1 MSKNPI
7 RLSDKNAIFICQI
20 TESSLR
26 VAKVLQR
33 KFLDLEIFNFVPG
46 TDDKVI
52 AEKASEI
59 FKKLGFNNNPVIIAF
74 PRSNLTARY
83 IKIPSQSTEE
93 IENII
98 LLQAPRFLPYPS
110 AELITGFECIQTDK
124 EGFSHINLIIVHK
137 DIIDRFTNLFRA
149 SRIKDFNFTVSSYG
163 LSNLYGFFRA
173 DEQEPVILIDIEHP
187 YVEFVIAEKG
197 KLIFSR
203 AFKISEIDW
212 QANLVTELDKTKDA
226 YSKDLSYKE
235 PVKIFILDHP
245 RVSQKIEELVSSC
258 INLPVTRLIYQDK
271 IPAIPSFHEKVIRE
285 ENSLA
290 VLVGLGLKQIPGT
303 LNLLPKEKKERLKKQ
318 ARIKENTKLAV
329 SILGL
334 IIILTLGV
342 RQNLN
347 NKKSYL
353 KKLKNELSKI
363 EKDAAG
369 LVELERRNQLLD
381 LRQGKLS
388 SSLELISQLH
398 KTIPQEILL
407 NNFSYEDEKQLILRG
422 QASQSSLVFD
432 FVNKLEKTEA
442 FKIFNIKIRYVTQ
455 KKTQTGEVVDFEI
468 VCSKEK

>member
-7 RLSDKNAIFICQI
+7 RLADKNAIFICQI
-20 TESSLR
+20 TESSLK
-26 VAKVLQR
+26 VAKIHQR
-33 KFLDLEIFNFVPG
+33 KFLDLEIFNFVQG
-46 TDDKVI
+46 ADDKVI
-52 AEKASEI
+52 AEKASEA

-74 PRSNLTARY
+74 PRSSVTARY

-93 IENII
+93 IENIV

-110 AELITGFECIQTDK
+110 AELITGFEHIQTDK

-137 DIIDRFTNLFRA
+137 DIIERFTNLFRA
-149 SRIKDFNFTVSSYG
+149 LKIKDFNFTVSSYG
-163 LSNLYGFFRA
+163 LSNLCGFFQA
-173 DEQEPVILIDIEHP
+173 EEQEPVMLIDIEHP
-187 YVEFVIAEKG
+187 YVEFVIVEKG

-212 QANLVTELDKTKDA
+212 QANLLTELNKTKDA
-226 YSKDLSYKE
+226 YLKDLSYKE
-235 PVKIFILDHP
+235 PVKIFIADHP
-245 RVSQKIEELVSSC
+245 RVSQKIEELLSSC
-258 INLPVTRLIYQDK
+258 TNLPATRLIYQDK
-271 IPAIPSFHEKVIRE
+271 IPAIANFREKISRV

-290 VLVGLGLKQIPGT
+290 VLVGLGLKQIPET
-303 LNLLPKEKKERLKKQ
+303 LNLLPKEKKARLKKQ
-318 ARIKENTKLAV
+318 VKIKENTKLAI
-329 SILGL
+329 SILSL

-347 NKKSYL
+347 NKEFYL
-353 KKLKNELSKI
+353 KKLKNELTKI

-369 LVELERRNQLLD
+369 LVELERRYQLLD
-381 LRQGKLS
+381 KRQVKLS
-388 SSLELISQLH
+388 LSLELISQLH

-422 QASQSSLVFD
+422 QAPQSSLVFD

-442 FKIFNIKIRYVTQ
+442 FKIFTIKIRYVTQ
-455 KKTQTGEVVDFEI
+455 KKTQAGEVADFEI